1 MPDFTHAVIS
11 AAGLGSRL
19 GLDMPK
25 CLLEI
30 NHKTIIEYQLE
41 LLKDVEDVRI
51 VVGFLEEQVIQKV
64 RAVRN
69 DAVFIRNPL
78 FRTTSSAYSL
88 HLATKDLRD
97 PFLIMDGDLLIEPGS
112 FRRFLRESTGRQS
125 LVGVTQAKT
134 EDAVFVTIQDHHIHK
149 FHRAPRAEF
158 EWCGVAYLSGIRINK
173 DLNFIYEEL
182 ERHCPLKCCEILCYE
197 IDTPADY
204 HQAMMFFDELS
215 DAASP

>member
-1 MPDFTHAVIS
+1 MRLDDKTREIIKSEVASQLGGEAIVRLF
-11 AAGLGSRL
+11 GSRM
-19 GLDMPK
+19 DD
-25 CLLEI
+25 
-30 NHKTIIEYQLE
+30 TQ
-41 LLKDVEDVRI
+41 
-51 VVGFLEEQVIQKV
+51 
-64 RAVRN
+64 
-69 DAVFIRNPL
+69 
-78 FRTTSSAYSL
+78 
-88 HLATKDLRD
+88 RD
-97 PFLIMDGDLLIEPGS
+97 GDIDLLIEPGS
-112 FRRFLRESTGRQS
+112 FRRFLVESTGQQS
-125 LVGVTQAKT
+125 LIGVTRAKT

-204 HQAMMFFDELS
+204 HQAMKFFDELS